1 LIRRSS
7 SFFDNIPVPR
17 KSECTNNKSLMSKPN
32 IEITRKYKNT
42 STEQLLVS
50 NKLMSTGE
58 KQIEQEQLV

>member
-1 LIRRSS
+1 
-7 SFFDNIPVPR
+7 
-17 KSECTNNKSLMSKPN
+17 MSKPN